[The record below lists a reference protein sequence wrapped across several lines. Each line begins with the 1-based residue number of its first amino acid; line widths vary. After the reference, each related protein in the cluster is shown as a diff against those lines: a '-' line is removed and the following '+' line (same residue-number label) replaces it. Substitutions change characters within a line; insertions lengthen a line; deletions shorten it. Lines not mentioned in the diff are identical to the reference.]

1 MADSITQSFIDN
13 LITFI
18 ADAETPE
25 SVTNE
30 IVARI
35 FDFLNKRYKELS
47 TIPAKID
54 TEISERT
61 AANQVSQNQIDT
73 LNNAFNDVMYK
84 VISNETVINTLLGAN
99 ASQAIESFNEIIAF
113 LDGIRDDARLSAF
126 LSAIDEQRLDI
137 DYLER
142 KINPVIERTSEWPDG
157 FIKTSDGTNPLD
169 SVDFTP
175 KIQSPYRHR
184 IVRCREGD
192 RFNLD
197 FSGGTFLGRTWNFLS
212 HDKKVI
218 SQSSEG
224 AVKGCIVAPAGA
236 CYLVMNA
243 TISYGS
249 FEYRSQEMRKSL
261 KVLCFGNSFTEDSM
275 GYVPMILKN
284 IAPEVDVTIGIAY
297 IGGCSL
303 QQHLANLKS
312 EAFNDGQT
320 DYAPRLYTYHLS
332 EDNGAWT
339 TGYDKSAETILGD
352 RKWDVVTFQQNGA
365 QSYLEWAQV
374 IWPYL
379 KELFKLVARKTTTP
393 VKCGWL
399 LTQGA
404 YGASDAGFEKY
415 WRGTADNARKTAE
428 ATGCIIFPYGTA
440 VQNLR
445 KTDLR
450 TLGDG
455 SAHNLTVDN
464 GHLQEG
470 IGCYCAALT
479 NALKI
484 LQLLGIEKTGITGDD
499 TEISEAAIAGM
510 NVPGCHLGTGIIGMT
525 ADNRYLAQLAAT
537 VAIANPYCL
546 TDIITGEVVE

>member
-1 MADSITQSFIDN
+1 MIKTREIEGDVAISRHVATGGNATVQGHATIKKNLRVEGWLEAKNIKGPNKGVFTSVAKLKETYPIPHAGWWALVGDTLPAALYIVDGGEWVATGKNAGNPTIDCQQYN
-13 LITFI
+13 
-18 ADAETPE
+18 DA
-25 SVTNE
+25 
-30 IVARI
+30 VA
-35 FDFLNKRYKELS
+35 ELS
-47 TIPAKID
+47 D
-54 TEISERT
+54 DVEEIK
-61 AANQVSQNQIDT
+61 
-73 LNNAFNDVMYK
+73 NDVLL
-84 VISNETVINTLLGAN
+84 INE
-99 ASQAIESFNEIIAF
+99 Q
-113 LDGIRDDARLSAF
+113 
-126 LSAIDEQRLDI
+126 QLDI
-137 DYLER
+137 DYLEL
-142 KINPVIERTSEWPDG
+142 KFNQNIERTSEWPDG

-312 EAFNDGQT
+312 EAFNDGQA
-320 DYAPRLYTYHLS
+320 DYAPRLYAYHLS

-510 NVPGCHLGTGIIGMT
+510 NVPGRHLGTGIIGMT